1 MRRSE
6 DQFHFSGFVMKHLAK
21 AHDNATIWRL
31 DKDRLWRLDL
41 ADKTYTEC
49 PLSGCPAP
57 REAPQ
62 RPRQQAPQPQERPTR
77 KPSCQ
82 LTVAKNR
89 FSVKSTGQTRTINGF
104 STQQYQVSWELVLQ
118 DPDKKKDSSRLAIE
132 LWTTAES
139 DPRITAVR
147 SVENGFERALRAKRP
162 ERSGLG
168 KVVPAEAMKVV
179 ALQLLNGLS
188 QDQRAAVA
196 SASEELAKVH
206 GHPISTQLDWFM
218 DAQACPGGPQP
229 QERKEASSGLEAS
242 HGVGGLLGS
251 AAGLGAQKGAQS
263 QAREMAG
270 KPVFSFVEEVQEMD
284 VQPAS
289 DGLFIPPA
297 GFKLA
302 SRP

>member
-1 MRRSE
+1 
-6 DQFHFSGFVMKHLAK
+6 
-21 AHDNATIWRL
+21 
-31 DKDRLWRLDL
+31 
-41 ADKTYTEC
+41 
-49 PLSGCPAP
+49 
-57 REAPQ
+57 
-62 RPRQQAPQPQERPTR
+62 
-77 KPSCQ
+77 
-82 LTVAKNR
+82 
-89 FSVKSTGQTRTINGF
+89 
-104 STQQYQVSWELVLQ
+104 VLQ
-118 DPDKKKDSSRLAIE
+118 DPDKNKDSSRLAIE

-147 SVENGFERALRAKRP
+147 SVENGFERALQAKRP

-188 QDQRAAVA
+188 QDQCAAVA
-196 SASEELAKVH
+196 SASEELAKVR

-229 QERKEASSGLEAS
+229 QERKEASFGLDAS